1 VEGFVDLLVCGFES
15 AGPVEFITDPDG
27 VYWDITFGED
37 LRFEEW
43 TDQVKLKV
51 HQYREAPSF
60 ELRCLTAED
69 DRVSVVAKGYSLIED
84 GTPAGVRYDNTY
96 HWLMQVRDGR
106 IVQAKKFC
114 DPRLSDD
121 VFRAGQ
127 RRPFE
132 VSL

>member
-1 VEGFVDLLVCGFES
+1 MDVDGKHVSYLRTVAKSDPSPRGGGIYRKSHYTSRSWRGSSTCWVSGFES
-15 AGPVEFITDPDG
+15 AGAVEFIRDPDG

-69 DRVSVVAKGYSLIED
+69 DRVSEVAKGYSD
-84 GTPAGVRYDNTY
+84 
-96 HWLMQVRDGR
+96 
-106 IVQAKKFC
+106 
-114 DPRLSDD
+114 
-121 VFRAGQ
+121 
-127 RRPFE
+127 
-132 VSL
+132 